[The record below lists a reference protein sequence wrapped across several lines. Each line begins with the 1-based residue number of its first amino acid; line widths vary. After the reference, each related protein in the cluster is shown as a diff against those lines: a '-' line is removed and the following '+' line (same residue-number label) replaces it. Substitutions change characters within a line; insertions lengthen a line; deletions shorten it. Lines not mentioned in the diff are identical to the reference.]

1 MIGTVDFKYDVRND
15 VVIATPR
22 WHMETAEDCRIGFG
36 QCDDYFRQFPR
47 KIDVI
52 FVFDYFTMSGNVM
65 TLWGEYRARMIE
77 NYIRISYRVNPKMLV
92 SIASMTSNAKYKT
105 PNREA
110 KSVEDAIAALKAE
123 RIKMGVT

>member
-15 VVIATPR
+15 LVIATPY

-36 QCDDYFRQFPR
+36 QCDDYLRRFSG
-47 KIDVI
+47 KVDVI
-52 FVFDYFTMSGNVM
+52 FVFDHFTMSGQVM
-65 TLWGEYRARMIE
+65 TLWGEYRSRMIE

-92 SIASMTSNAKYKT
+92 SIASMTSNTKYQT

-110 KSVEDAIAALKAE
+110 RSVEEAVAAIKAE
-123 RIKMGVT
+123 RIKMGVK